1 MRSQS
6 GEQTG
11 FQRPIQIFSSVSQ
24 SGELRPDCNAIQPL
38 GESPNTLDYRHGTHD
53 TPPMIRQFSLA
64 LAMLLSTLALPTT
77 PAHSATSQPTPLSG
91 GARPVIEQFLA
102 RQTSGL
108 PGQVVITLDTPLS
121 GALPPCAAVEPF
133 LPGGAR
139 LWGRVSVG
147 VRCNQGQPWTRYVP
161 AYIAVMGSYYVA
173 ARPIDAGHALL
184 PADTTVHQGDLTTL
198 PGSVIVNPVQ
208 LNGMMASNRIAS
220 GAPIR
225 QELLR
230 AIDLVRQGQMVKVVT
245 QGAGFLVSTVGKA
258 MTNSAAG
265 QMVQVKMQG
274 GQLLSGIV
282 RPDGTVERPN

>member
-1 MRSQS
+1 
-6 GEQTG
+6 
-11 FQRPIQIFSSVSQ
+11 
-24 SGELRPDCNAIQPL
+24 
-38 GESPNTLDYRHGTHD
+38 
-53 TPPMIRQFSLA
+53 MIWQFALS
-64 LAMLLSTLALPTT
+64 LAMLLTTLALQTR
-77 PAHSATSQPTPLSG
+77 PAHGATSQPTPLSG
-91 GARPVIEQFLA
+91 SARPVIEQFLV

-108 PGQVVITLDTPLS
+108 PGRVVITLDTPQS

-147 VRCNQGQPWTRYVP
+147 VRCSQDQPWTRYVP
-161 AYIAVMGSYYVA
+161 AYIAVMGSYLVA
-173 ARPIDAGHALL
+173 ARSIPAGQALM
-184 PADTTVHQGDLTTL
+184 PEDGVAHQGDLTTL
-198 PGSVIVNPVQ
+198 PGSVVVNAAQ
-208 LNGMMASNRIAS
+208 LNGMVAANRIAS

-230 AIDLVRQGQMVKVVT
+230 AVDLVRQGQTVKVVT

-265 QMVQVKMQG
+265 KMVQVKIQG

-282 RPDGTVERPN
+282 RPDGTIERPN

>member
-1 MRSQS
+1 MTR
-6 GEQTG
+6 
-11 FQRPIQIFSSVSQ
+11 
-24 SGELRPDCNAIQPL
+24 L
-38 GESPNTLDYRHGTHD
+38 
-53 TPPMIRQFSLA
+53 PMNRQFALA
-64 LAMLLSTLALPTT
+64 LAMLLSTLALQTT
-77 PAHSATSQPTPLSG
+77 PTHSATSQPTPLSG
-91 GARPVIEQFLA
+91 SARPVIEQFLA

-108 PGQVVITLDTPLS
+108 PGRVVITLDTPLS

-147 VRCNQGQPWTRYVP
+147 VRCNQDQPWTRYVP

-173 ARPIDAGHALL
+173 ARPINAGHTLMSEDSA
-184 PADTTVHQGDLTTL
+184 VRQGDLTTL
-198 PGSVIVNPVQ
+198 PGSVIVNPGQ
-208 LNGMMASNRIAS
+208 LNGMVAANRIAS
-220 GAPIR
+220 EAPIR

-230 AIDLVRQGQMVKVVT
+230 AVDLVRQGQTVKVVT

-258 MTNSAAG
+258 MTNSAVDT
-265 QMVQVKMQG
+265 MVQVKIQG